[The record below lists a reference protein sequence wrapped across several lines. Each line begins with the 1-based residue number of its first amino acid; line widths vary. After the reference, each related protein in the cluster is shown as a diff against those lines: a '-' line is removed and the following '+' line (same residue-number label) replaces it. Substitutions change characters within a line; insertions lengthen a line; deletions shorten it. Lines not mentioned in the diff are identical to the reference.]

1 MGGAVCW
8 SMLAVACGGDGK
20 KASAGVTVRGSGGA
34 TDSGRVTQANAR
46 GESAGAIGR
55 ATATRPR
62 LLFVGTSLTA
72 GYGLEPEQAYP
83 VLISQRIDSLG
94 LAFEVVNAGVSGA
107 TSADTRRQ
115 VRWLVRQPVDVFVLE
130 TGANDGLRGLSV
142 DSMRAN
148 LRAILDTVRLIHP
161 RARLFL
167 MQMEAPP
174 NLGSRYTSDFEATF
188 PAVAKESGATL
199 IPFLL
204 AGVAGQDA
212 LNQQDGIHPNER
224 GERMVAD
231 NVWRA
236 LRPTLDPK
244 GATR

>member
-1 MGGAVCW
+1 MWLWVGAW
-8 SMLAVACGGDGK
+8 LLAGACGGDAK
-20 KASAGVTVRGSGGA
+20 KAVANSGRAG
-34 TDSGRVTQANAR
+34 DSGRVTQANDRRERDGVSVSGAAGR
-46 GESAGAIGR
+46 GR
-55 ATATRPR
+55 VV
-62 LLFVGTSLTA
+62 FVGTSLTA

-83 VLISQRIDSLG
+83 VLIGERIDSLG
-94 LAFEVVNAGVSGA
+94 LRFEVVNAGVSGA

-115 VRWLVRQPVDVFVLE
+115 VAWLVRQPIDVFVLE

-161 RARLFL
+161 GARLFL

-174 NLGSRYTSDFEATF
+174 NMGSRYTSEFHATF
-188 PAVAKESGATL
+188 PAVATESGATL
-199 IPFLL
+199 IPFFL

-224 GERMVAD
+224 GERIVAE

-236 LRPTLDPK
+236 LRGTLDPR
-244 GATR
+244 GTAR